1 MQIDKNNPSHIIAE
15 EGNEFMRKSSG
26 ERMGSELWLGY
37 SHYIGG
43 VLQNPPH
50 KDEIEDFEEVPLP
63 PANEAIETEI
73 AM

>member
-1 MQIDKNNPSHIIAE
+1 
-15 EGNEFMRKSSG
+15 
-26 ERMGSELWLGY
+26 MGSELWLGY

-50 KDEIEDFEEVPLP
+50 KDVIEDFEEIPLP
-63 PANEAIETEI
+63 PADEAIETEI